1 MTTTVSPPQPS
12 TDSSTRPRTS
22 PRQRAQTALSLTG
35 LAALFGAWWIA
46 GDATRFLPGV
56 GEVFSTLPKF
66 LSTPLV
72 WQEALL
78 TFSRVAGS
86 LAIGFVLGGLA
97 ALIMVHSRF
106 WGKVVSA
113 YVAIATAVPSTILAL
128 IALFIFRKSDAGV
141 LFVVVVTVFP
151 FIAVLLR
158 EGLQAT
164 NRSLTEMSVVY
175 RIRGIEA
182 LRHVLLPQVTP
193 FAITALRNEYAHGW
207 KVVVLAELFIINSGM
222 GWQFS
227 QAFDRFQLVPVM
239 HWLLLFV
246 AILLATEY
254 FVIRPLETRALRWK
268 EKA

>member
-1 MTTTVSPPQPS
+1 MTTAVSAPRPS
-12 TDSSTRPRTS
+12 TDSSVRSRFS
-22 PRQRAQTALSLTG
+22 SRQRVQTALSLAG
-35 LAALFGAWWIA
+35 LATLLGTWWIA
-46 GDATRFLPGV
+46 GDATRFLPGI
-56 GEVFSTLPKF
+56 GEVFASLPQF
-66 LSTPLV
+66 LSNPLV

-78 TFSRVAGS
+78 TFARVAGS
-86 LAIGFVLGGLA
+86 LAAGFVLGGLA
-97 ALIMVHSRF
+97 ALIMVHTRF
-106 WGKVVSA
+106 WGRVVSA

-141 LFVVVVTVFP
+141 IFVVVVTVFP

-175 RIRGIEA
+175 RISGVEA
-182 LRHVLLPQVTP
+182 LRHVLIPQVTP
-193 FAITALRNEYAHGW
+193 YALTALRNEYAHAW

-227 QAFDRFQLVPVM
+227 QTFDRFQLVPVM

-254 FVIRPLETRALRWK
+254 FVIRPLESRALRWK